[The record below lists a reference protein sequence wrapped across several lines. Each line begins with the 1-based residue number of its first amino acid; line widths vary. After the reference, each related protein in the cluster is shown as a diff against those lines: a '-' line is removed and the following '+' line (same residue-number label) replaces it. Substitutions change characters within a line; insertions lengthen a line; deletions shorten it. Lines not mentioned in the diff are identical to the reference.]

1 MECYCPAASGQYGHS
16 KLVISK
22 SSDETIAFIAPFT
35 LLFYGLALFA
45 AGKFT
50 YDEVKFLGMIQIA
63 LGLLSSCFVE
73 YGLLIWA
80 IGFGIVHIIY
90 GIYIHYRYER

>member
-1 MECYCPAASGQYGHS
+1 MAIPLIAGG
-16 KLVISK
+16 LLILIFISK
-22 SSDETIAFIAPFT
+22 GLIAFIAPFS
-35 LLFYGLALFA
+35 LLFYGLALFT

-50 YDEVKFLGMIQIA
+50 YDEVKFLGMIQMA

-90 GIYIHYRYER
+90 GVYIHYRYER